1 MTTVIVEFG
10 LEEISHLV
18 DMPTTRVIEIVEHGI
33 VEPRGPHPDR
43 WVFDLPALHT
53 VRRAVR
59 LQRELELDWA
69 GIALALDLL
78 DQVESLRAENRM
90 LRQRLTRFMLD
101 E

>member
-18 DMPTTRVIEIVEHGI
+18 DTPVTHIVELVEHGI
-33 VEPRGPHPDR
+33 VEPHGPKPEA
-43 WVFDLPALHT
+43 WVFDLSALHT

-69 GIALALDLL
+69 GTALALDLL
-78 DQVESLRAENRM
+78 TQVESLRAENRM
-90 LRQRLTRFMLD
+90 LRQRLGRFMHD

>member
-1 MTTVIVEFG
+1 MTTVIVEFDI
-10 LEEISHLV
+10 EEISQLV
-18 DMPTTRVIEIVEHGI
+18 DTPVTHIVELVEHGI
-33 VEPRGPHPDR
+33 VEPRGPRPEV
-43 WVFDLPALHT
+43 WVFDLPAFHT

-78 DQVESLRAENRM
+78 TQVETLRMENRM
-90 LRQRLTRFMLD
+90 LRQRLARFVLD